1 MDLTLAIDLA
11 VNGLVIGCIYGL
23 VALGLNLQYGLMRI
37 MNIAHGEFVMLGAY
51 LTFSLA
57 TFAGISPL
65 ATIPVAMVLLF
76 ALGMGLHFTIFRR
89 LARTSASAGDAESRS
104 LIVGFG
110 LMFIVQNAAT
120 VTWGGGLSGMPY
132 LDKPITIGS
141 TVIVANR
148 LLIIACMAAVSLA
161 LVFTLKRTLI
171 GKAVRGMLEAPL
183 GALLV
188 GIDTKK
194 LHPACFATGLAL
206 AGLAGGLLS
215 LVYELSPNMGEP
227 YTISALVV
235 ITLGG
240 LGNLVGGLVGAIL
253 LGLIESF
260 GMYLGSPSM
269 KPLLTYGVFVLIV
282 LLRPRGLFSK

>member
-1 MDLTLAIDLA
+1 MDLTLFVDLA

-23 VALGLNLQYGLMRI
+23 IALGLNLQYGLMRI

-51 LTFSLA
+51 LTFSVSTL
-57 TFAGISPL
+57 AGISPL
-65 ATIPVAMVLLF
+65 ITIPLVMVILF
-76 ALGMGLHFTIFRR
+76 ALGMGLHATVFRQ

-120 VTWGGGLSGMPY
+120 LAWGGGLTGMPY
-132 LDKPITIGS
+132 LDKPISFGP

-148 LLIIACMAAVSLA
+148 LLIIACMVAISVT
-161 LVFTLKRTLI
+161 LVFTLRRTLI

-194 LHPACFATGLAL
+194 LHPACFAAGVAM

-240 LGNLVGGLVGAIL
+240 LGNLVGGLVGAVL
-253 LGLIESF
+253 LGLVESF
-260 GMYLGSPSM
+260 GMYLGSPSL

-282 LLRPRGLFSK
+282 LVRPRGLFSK